1 MAIAYLQESPFLASK
16 PDLGP
21 LGSQSGKGRTAQLPD
36 QLVTGSAENGKDVK
50 EPSAAQKPQPAT
62 ANSKE
67 CSIIEVLA
75 SLFVKIFQTVV
86 EAAQQY
92 AEEQGR
98 LVFVTPARFS
108 EGLLLFERLITEKSA
123 HIQSERE

>member
-36 QLVTGSAENGKDVK
+36 QLATSSAENAEDVK
-50 EPSAAQKPQPAT
+50 EASAARQPQPAP
-62 ANSKE
+62 AISE
-67 CSIIEVLA
+67 EGSITEVLA

-86 EAAQQY
+86 EGKLEYGIYWAQ
-92 AEEQGR
+92 R
-98 LVFVTPARFS
+98 P
-108 EGLLLFERLITEKSA
+108 
-123 HIQSERE
+123 